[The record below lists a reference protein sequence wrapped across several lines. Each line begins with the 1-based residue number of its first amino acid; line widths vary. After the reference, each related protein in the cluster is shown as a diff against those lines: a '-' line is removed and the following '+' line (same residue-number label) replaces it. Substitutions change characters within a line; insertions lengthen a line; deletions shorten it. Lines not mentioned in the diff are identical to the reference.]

1 MEVFFQ
7 RKMSRILAFIYGVVC
22 YLISLI
28 AFLYT
33 IGFVG
38 NLIVPKTLDYNLD
51 GPLIKGLLIDILL
64 ICLFAIQH
72 SLMARQ
78 RFKKLWTKIIPK
90 PIERSTY
97 VLISSLALL
106 LLFWQWSS
114 LGGIIWNIQNP
125 IKFNIIYGI
134 FIWGWLI
141 VFASTFMINHFDLFG
156 LRQVYLYLRGQEYEN
171 LEFRNLGL
179 YKYIRHPI
187 MLGFVIAFW
196 ATPLMTVS
204 HLVFAIGTTIY
215 MLVGIKL
222 EEMDMID
229 IYGNLY
235 QEYQQQVSMLIP
247 LPRINWLNSNHK

>member
-1 MEVFFQ
+1 
-7 RKMSRILAFIYGVVC
+7 MSRILAFIYGVVC

-38 NLIVPKTLDYNLD
+38 NLIVPKTLDSNLD

-78 RFKKLWTKIIPK
+78 SFKKWWTKIIPK

-97 VLISSLALL
+97 VLISSQALL

-125 IKFNIIYGI
+125 IIFNIIYGI
-134 FIWGWLI
+134 FAVGWLI
-141 VFASTFMINHFDLFG
+141 VFLSTFMINHFDLFG
-156 LRQVYLYLRGQEYEN
+156 LRQVYLYWRGQ
-171 LEFRNLGL
+171 
-179 YKYIRHPI
+179 
-187 MLGFVIAFW
+187 
-196 ATPLMTVS
+196 
-204 HLVFAIGTTIY
+204 
-215 MLVGIKL
+215 
-222 EEMDMID
+222 
-229 IYGNLY
+229 
-235 QEYQQQVSMLIP
+235 
-247 LPRINWLNSNHK
+247 

>member
-1 MEVFFQ
+1 
-7 RKMSRILAFIYGVVC
+7 MSRILAFIYGVVC

-38 NLIVPKTLDYNLD
+38 NLIVPKTLDSNLD

-171 LEFRNLGL
+171 LE
-179 YKYIRHPI
+179 
-187 MLGFVIAFW
+187 
-196 ATPLMTVS
+196 
-204 HLVFAIGTTIY
+204 
-215 MLVGIKL
+215 
-222 EEMDMID
+222 
-229 IYGNLY
+229 
-235 QEYQQQVSMLIP
+235 
-247 LPRINWLNSNHK
+247 

>member
-1 MEVFFQ
+1 
-7 RKMSRILAFIYGVVC
+7 
-22 YLISLI
+22 
-28 AFLYT
+28 
-33 IGFVG
+33 
-38 NLIVPKTLDYNLD
+38 
-51 GPLIKGLLIDILL
+51 
-64 ICLFAIQH
+64 
-72 SLMARQ
+72 
-78 RFKKLWTKIIPK
+78 
-90 PIERSTY
+90 
-97 VLISSLALL
+97 
-106 LLFWQWSS
+106 
-114 LGGIIWNIQNP
+114 
-125 IKFNIIYGI
+125 FNIIYGI

-235 QEYQQQVSMLIP
+235 QEYRQQVSMLIP
-247 LPRINWLNSNHK
+247 LPRINWLNGNHK